1 MWRSTERSE
10 SLLCFKKTGMPEQSR
25 CVIACTF
32 HFFRWC
38 GEKPDGS
45 VTETSSTNK
54 MTVVFYSDESRVDQG
69 FLAQYEAIDIQ
80 NRKQFSFSNNE
91 YSLTLGQCFSC

>member
-1 MWRSTERSE
+1 
-10 SLLCFKKTGMPEQSR
+10 
-25 CVIACTF
+25 
-32 HFFRWC
+32 
-38 GEKPDGS
+38 
-45 VTETSSTNK
+45 

>member
-1 MWRSTERSE
+1 MSPCCALKKRECQNKAGV
-10 SLLCFKKTGMPEQSR
+10 SLLVHF
-25 CVIACTF
+25 I
-32 HFFRWC
+32 FFRWC

-91 YSLTLGQCFSC
+91 YSLKLGQCFSC

>member
-1 MWRSTERSE
+1 
-10 SLLCFKKTGMPEQSR
+10 
-25 CVIACTF
+25 
-32 HFFRWC
+32 
-38 GEKPDGS
+38 
-45 VTETSSTNK
+45 

-91 YSLTLGQCFSC
+91 YSLKLGQCFSC